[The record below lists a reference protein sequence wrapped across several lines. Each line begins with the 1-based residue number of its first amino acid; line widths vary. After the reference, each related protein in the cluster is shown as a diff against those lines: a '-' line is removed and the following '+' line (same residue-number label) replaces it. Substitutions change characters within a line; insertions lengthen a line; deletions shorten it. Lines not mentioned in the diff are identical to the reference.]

1 MNPASRLNEL
11 LQFFQSADP
20 NAAIKSAWERYL
32 GSPSTPL
39 TEDEVL
45 DLIQAVLSE
54 IRAMEAKLKEIGVP
68 VDLYADCVAQ
78 LRTGFSPTQLA
89 TSWNSHR
96 EQMVKRAT
104 PLALQWAAWALS
116 RFDENPIDVETI
128 QALRNS
134 LAEQEQLLNETD
146 LPAGLREMLERQ
158 TAGLRRALNLYKIQG
173 VAPVQKN
180 VSDCVGELATASPD
194 LVAEVEGSSSSVK
207 VVFEQGKKLI
217 GKAAEFADKG
227 SKVVKFGKEIYE
239 LGMGGWRIGQQLL
252 ANMPS

>member
-11 LQFFQSADP
+11 VQFFHSTDP
-20 NAAIKSAWERYL
+20 NAAIKSAWERYM
-32 GSPSTPL
+32 GSASTPL

-45 DLIQAVLSE
+45 DVILAVLAE

-68 VDLYADCVAQ
+68 ADLYADCVAQ

-116 RFDENPIDVETI
+116 RFDENMIDEETI
-128 QALRNS
+128 ESLRTS
-134 LAEQEQLLNETD
+134 LAEQEKLLQETH

-158 TAGLRRALNLYKIQG
+158 TTGLRRALHLYKIQG
-173 VAPVQKN
+173 VAPVQKI
-180 VSDCVGELATASPD
+180 VSDSIGELATASHD
-194 LVAEVEGSSSSVK
+194 LVAEVEASSSSAS
-207 VVFEQGKKLI
+207 QPC
-217 GKAAEFADKG
+217 ARARR
-227 SKVVKFGKEIYE
+227 S
-239 LGMGGWRIGQQLL
+239 
-252 ANMPS
+252 